1 MDNLTLQIKT
11 VCLVS
16 ILTGIMSV
24 LVPSGRLKKAFNSF
38 CAVVIIFSVM
48 LPFTSL
54 GRSAEKSNLFDFSKA
69 QSELLSQSSSAEQ
82 LVYTSVVEKALNDR
96 LTEMKIKGTV
106 RVQCEK
112 EGDGFSIV
120 SFTVTADTDEDKDK
134 ISAYLTEGFNG
145 IPIYFKE
152 EKDG

>member
-1 MDNLTLQIKT
+1 MDEFTLQIKT

-24 LVPSGRLKKAFNSF
+24 LIPSGSLKKAFNSF
-38 CAVVIIFSVM
+38 CVVMIIFSIM

-54 GRSAEKSNLFDFSKA
+54 KKAAEESNLHDFGKV
-69 QSELLSQSSSAEQ
+69 QGELLSQNSSAEQ

-96 LTEMKIKGTV
+96 LNDMGLNGCID
-106 RVQCEK
+106 VQCEK
-112 EGDGFSIV
+112 EGDSFSIV
-120 SFTVTADTDEDKDK
+120 SFTVTADTDEEKDK
-134 ISAYLTEGFNG
+134 ISVYLTEAFNE
-145 IPIYFKE
+145 IPIHFKE